1 MELLNDYYIYIKG
14 LHFLAFVSWMAALFY
29 MPRLFVYHTEN
40 KDNADFVR
48 VVKVQE
54 RRLYKG
60 IQVPAMLGAVITGG
74 AMLWAHWE
82 VLMVAPSPYVPFF
95 HIKLACTLLLL
106 VYHFS
111 TAHYL
116 KQLRDDKCT
125 KSGVFFRVYNE
136 APTLLFIGI
145 VCCFVGTTTL

>member
-1 MELLNDYYIYIKG
+1 MDFFNDYYQIIKA

-74 AMLWAHWE
+74 AMLWAHWGA
-82 VLMVAPSPYVPFF
+82 LMPHAYF
-95 HIKLACTLLLL
+95 HAKLTFALLLL

-125 KSGVFFRVYNE
+125 KSGVFFRAYNE
-136 APTLLFIGI
+136 VPTLLFIGI
-145 VCCFVGTTTL
+145 VFSFALANVL

>member
-54 RRLYKG
+54 HRLYKG

-82 VLMVAPSPYVPFF
+82 VLMTAPYAPFF
-95 HIKLACTLLLL
+95 HIKLACALLLL

-136 APTLLFIGI
+136 VPTLLFIGI